1 MSTLFSGVGPDRHR
15 IKSTQ
20 RKLPILWT
28 LAIIAMLA
36 VFYAANVYDRALSSQ
51 LFALKWISVLP
62 VMMISW
68 HIMQLKNYGLT
79 SSLNPWPLMLIGLSA
94 FASVFAASDT
104 LASAAV
110 FVSIVLAFTSS
121 YLMASAIL
129 KTKSEQQFFAAIA
142 LVGRSVIVLSAIFH
156 ALGLNLGRSSQLRF
170 SGWTDNPNTL
180 ALLLAPAIVVLLA
193 EIIAR
198 RRAWLWWS
206 LPFLLV
212 GIFLLFETGSRSG
225 ILWIVA
231 SLGGFYAFRQGI
243 GISFVLGFI
252 TLLISVPYWDV
263 IIGSVISL
271 AQREGVQATNNV
283 LSGRSEV
290 WSLGLQLISE
300 RPIFGYG
307 IGTSQDIIPN
317 YKWMFAEHQGAHFHN
332 SYMTVAVELGLTGLL
347 ACFVMFAMT
356 AISAAKMS
364 LNARAKTAAG
374 WPIQALP
381 WALFAGALAHG
392 FFETSLM
399 SAGNANMILIWTC
412 MLLVQGGASSK
423 SRIRRT
429 S

>member
-1 MSTLFSGVGPDRHR
+1 MSTHFSGAGVGGRPVR
-15 IKSTQ
+15 STH

-28 LAIIAMLA
+28 LAVTAMFA
-36 VFYAANVYDRALSSQ
+36 VFSAANVYDRALSSQ
-51 LFALKWISVLP
+51 LFLLKWISVLP

-68 HIMQLKNYGLT
+68 HIMQTKNYG
-79 SSLNPWPLMLIGLSA
+79 SASPLNPWPLMLIGLSA

-104 LASAAV
+104 LASAIV
-110 FVSIVLAFTSS
+110 FISIVLAFTAS

-129 KTKSEQQFFAAIA
+129 KTRSERQFFNAIA
-142 LVGRSVIVLSAIFH
+142 LVGRCVIIVSAIFY

-180 ALLLAPAIVVLLA
+180 ALLLAPAIVVLFA

-198 RRAWLWWS
+198 RRGWLWWS

-212 GIFLLFETGSRSG
+212 GIFLMFETGSRSG
-225 ILWIVA
+225 MLWIVA

-243 GISFVLGFI
+243 GVSFVLGFVA
-252 TLLISVPYWDV
+252 LLISVTYWDV
-263 IIGSVISL
+263 VIDIVIGL
-271 AQREGVQATNNV
+271 AQRDGVQATTDV

-317 YKWMFAEHQGAHFHN
+317 YEWMFAEHQGGHFHN
-332 SYMTVAVELGLTGLL
+332 SYMTVSVELGLLGLL
-347 ACFVMFAMT
+347 ALFVMLAIT
-356 AISAAKMS
+356 AISAARVS
-364 LNARAKTAAG
+364 LNARATIATT

-381 WALFAGALAHG
+381 WALFVGALAHG

-399 SAGNANMILIWTC
+399 SAGNASMILIWTC

-423 SRIRRT
+423 LRMLLAS
-429 S
+429 